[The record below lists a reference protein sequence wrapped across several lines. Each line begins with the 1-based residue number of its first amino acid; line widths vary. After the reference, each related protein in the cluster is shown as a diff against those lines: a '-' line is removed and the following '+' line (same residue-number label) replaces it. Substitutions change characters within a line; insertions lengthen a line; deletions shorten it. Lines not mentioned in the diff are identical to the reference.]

1 MLHEIESPEPKPR
14 RSFGGGLALGLLA
27 GLLMGGGALLALR
40 PRPQMTAKAAATA
53 FQCPMHPQI
62 IQDHTGACPIC
73 GMDLVVMEGATD
85 LQSPGPDG
93 MVSVQIS
100 PERQQLI
107 GLRTVKV
114 EEGDTGGEIRTSGR
128 VVADERRVHRI
139 ALRVEGYVQRL
150 DADFLGRPFRKGERL
165 MELHSPEFAAA
176 QGEYL
181 AALQAHRKLGATE
194 QGPRYQELVEAARR
208 RLRFMG
214 AAPGLLESLEQGGE
228 IQRELVVRA
237 PSDGILSAKSVSLG
251 SKVAAMDQPLELT
264 DLGVVWVLADL
275 YESDLGRVKVG
286 MSAEFEVPALGKRFL
301 GRVSFLD
308 PALDPKTR
316 TLRARLELANPGL
329 ALRPEMLGE
338 ARLRVPGRRGLR
350 VPVDAILDSGTRKIA
365 FVDVGKGYFE
375 PREVK
380 TGNASGELVEVL
392 EGLAQ
397 GESVVTGA
405 AFLVDSE
412 SRLRAAVAQMSG
424 GAK

>member
-1 MLHEIESPEPKPR
+1 MLHETESPEPK

-27 GLLMGGGALLALR
+27 GLLLGAGLLLALR
-40 PRPQMTAKAAATA
+40 PTAQVPVKAEAKA

-62 IQDHTGACPIC
+62 IQDHPGACPIC
-73 GMDLVVMEGATD
+73 GMDLVAMEASTGP
-85 LQSPGPDG
+85 QSPGPEG
-93 MVSVQIS
+93 MVTVQIT

-114 EEGDTGGEIRTSGR
+114 EEGNTGGELRTSGR
-128 VVADERRVHRI
+128 VVVDERRVHKL
-139 ALRVEGYVQRL
+139 ALRVEGYVQSL

-176 QGEYL
+176 QGEFL
-181 AALQAHRKLGATE
+181 AALQAQRKLGATE
-194 QGPRYQELVEAARR
+194 QGPRYQELVETARR
-208 RLRFMG
+208 RLRFLG
-214 AAPGLLESLEQGGE
+214 AASDLVESLERGGE
-228 IQRELVVRA
+228 IQRSLIVLA
-237 PSDGILSAKSVSLG
+237 PSDGILTAKSVSLG

-275 YESDLGRVKVG
+275 YESDLGRVRVG
-286 MSAEFEVPALGKRFL
+286 MGAEFEVPALGKRFQ
-301 GRVSFLD
+301 GRVSFLE
-308 PALDPKTR
+308 PTLDPKTR

-338 ARLRVPGRRGLR
+338 VRLQVPGKRGLR

-365 FVDVGKGYFE
+365 FVDVGQGYFE

-380 TGNASGELVEVL
+380 TGLVTGERVEVL
-392 EGLAQ
+392 EGLAK
-397 GESVVTGA
+397 GEAVVTGA

-424 GAK
+424 GPK